1 MQQETNT
8 MKRLLDKYIFS
19 DRLRYE
25 NHRLIYG
32 TTAEERIEIGGFMAA
47 AVLGALLF
55 GQDEGQERGIMLNTR
70 EGRKEFFERYEDEM
84 LHENG
89 GFFTTEV
96 QTLSE
101 AYIELIGET
110 NMLLAICGN
119 DRLYDLA
126 FGLTVDYMQKLVA
139 EEVREHI
146 YDLVP
151 WSEPFAQW
159 LYDAGFVE
167 TRRQK
172 LLAMDWSNP
181 EEVYALAEIIRK
193 PKEEAEPTFVFNG
206 LSANEVFNGYWEWLW
221 NAVQTDAN
229 LYPDAKTR
237 LVKLKQLILENE
249 THYDFLQPEMNDIA
263 PEHARLFD
271 SWMTQWADFVTGKIK
286 PEKKITFWT
295 KDVTEEQQEKL
306 LDYLKIQEREPQRY
320 KCLTIAVYSLSQLG
334 YISYNI
340 TPASIAKWLS
350 ERLQN
355 DYSTGT
361 GLSQFRRA
369 WNELRRYHPAVQDEV
384 KLLAELGVLPME

>member
-1 MQQETNT
+1 M
-8 MKRLLDKYIFS
+8 
-19 DRLRYE
+19 
-25 NHRLIYG
+25 
-32 TTAEERIEIGGFMAA
+32 
-47 AVLGALLF
+47 
-55 GQDEGQERGIMLNTR
+55 
-70 EGRKEFFERYEDEM
+70 
-84 LHENG
+84 
-89 GFFTTEV
+89 
-96 QTLSE
+96 
-101 AYIELIGET
+101 
-110 NMLLAICGN
+110 
-119 DRLYDLA
+119 
-126 FGLTVDYMQKLVA
+126 
-139 EEVREHI
+139 HI

-151 WSEPFAQW
+151 WREPFAQW
-159 LYDAGFVE
+159 LYDAGCDVP
-167 TRRQK
+167 
-172 LLAMDWSNP
+172 AAAVPN
-181 EEVYALAEIIRK
+181 
-193 PKEEAEPTFVFNG
+193 
-206 LSANEVFNGYWEWLW
+206 W
-221 NAVQTDAN
+221 NQLVADFPF
-229 LYPDAKTR
+229 LYDAKAR

-320 KCLTIAVYSLSQLG
+320 KCLTIAVYSLRQLG
-334 YISYNI
+334 YISYNL